1 MRILIAD
8 DDPVSRRL
16 LQITL
21 VNWHHEVKV
30 VNDGH
35 EAWQT
40 LQSEKAPLLV
50 ILDWM
55 MPGLNGLELCRQIRQ
70 TSTLPPIYLIF
81 LTSRGKRE
89 DIIEG
94 LYAGADDYVIK
105 PFDVHELR
113 ARVQVGVR
121 VLQLQIELAERV
133 KELEM
138 ALTQVEQLKG
148 YLPICSYCKKIR
160 DDENYWQQVE
170 NYIEAHSKAL
180 FTHSICPDCYQVYVE
195 PELQELRRQRRAA
208 SKSS

>member
-21 VNWHHEVKV
+21 VNWHHEASV
-30 VNDGH
+30 VNDGY

-40 LQSEKAPLLV
+40 LQSETAPLLV

-55 MPGLNGLELCRQIRQ
+55 MPGLDGLELCRRVRQ
-70 TSTLPPIYLIF
+70 TPTLPSIYMIL

-94 LYAGADDYVIK
+94 LYAGADDYITK

-121 VLQLQIELAERV
+121 VLQLQIELAQHV
-133 KELEM
+133 KELEI
-138 ALTQVEQLKG
+138 ALTQVEQLEG

-180 FTHSICPDCYQVYVE
+180 FTHSICPDCYQKFVE
-195 PELQELRRQRRAA
+195 PELQELRQRRQAA
-208 SKSS
+208 IKTS

>member
-21 VNWHHEVKV
+21 INWQFEVIV

-35 EAWQT
+35 EAWQI
-40 LQSEKAPLLV
+40 LQSEDAPLLV

-55 MPGLNGLELCRQIRQ
+55 MPGLDGLELCRQVRQ
-70 TSTLPPIYLIF
+70 TPTLPSVYLIL

-94 LYAGADDYVIK
+94 LYAGADDYITK

-113 ARVQVGVR
+113 ARVQVGAR
-121 VLQLQIELAERV
+121 VLGLQTELAQRV
-133 KELEM
+133 KELEI
-138 ALTQVEQLKG
+138 ALTQVEQLEG

-180 FTHSICPDCYQVYVE
+180 FTHSICPGCYQEFVE
-195 PELQELRRQRRAA
+195 PELQQLRQRRQVA
-208 SKSS
+208 SKTS

>member
-8 DDPVSRRL
+8 DDLVSRRL
-16 LQITL
+16 LQLTL
-21 VNWHHEVKV
+21 VNWQHEVSV

-40 LQSEKAPLLV
+40 LQSEAAPLLV

-55 MPGLNGLELCRQIRQ
+55 MPGLDGLELCRRVRQ
-70 TSTLPPIYLIF
+70 TPTLPSIYMIL

-89 DIIEG
+89 DIVEG
-94 LYAGADDYVIK
+94 LYAGADDYITK

-121 VLQLQIELAERV
+121 VLQLQIELAEQV
-133 KELEM
+133 KELEI
-138 ALTQVEQLKG
+138 ALIQVEQLKG

-180 FTHSICPDCYQVYVE
+180 FTHSICPDCYQKFVE
-195 PELQELRRQRRAA
+195 PELQELRQRRQAVIKT
-208 SKSS
+208 S

>member
-16 LQITL
+16 LQLTL
-21 VNWHHEVKV
+21 VNWHHEASV

-35 EAWQT
+35 EAWQM
-40 LQSEKAPLLV
+40 LQSETAPLLV

-55 MPGLNGLELCRQIRQ
+55 MPGLDGLELCRRVRQ
-70 TSTLPPIYLIF
+70 MPTLPSIYMIL

-94 LYAGADDYVIK
+94 LYAGADDYITK

-121 VLQLQIELAERV
+121 VLQLQIELARHI
-133 KELEM
+133 KELEI
-138 ALTQVEQLKG
+138 ALTQVEQLEG

-180 FTHSICPDCYQVYVE
+180 FTHSICPDCYQKFVE
-195 PELQELRRQRRAA
+195 PELQELRQRRQAA
-208 SKSS
+208 IKTS